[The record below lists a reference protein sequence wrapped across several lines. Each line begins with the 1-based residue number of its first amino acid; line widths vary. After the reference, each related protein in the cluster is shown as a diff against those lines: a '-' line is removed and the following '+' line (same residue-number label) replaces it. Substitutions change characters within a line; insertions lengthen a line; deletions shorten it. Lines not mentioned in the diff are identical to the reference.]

1 MNEVIDGKKYS
12 QALRDKV
19 KNFVE
24 IVFVIILF
32 EKPFFENRSLKNFF
46 SSVFIS

>member
-24 IVFVIILF
+24 IIK
-32 EKPFFENRSLKNFF
+32 EKKIMPMLSLSNL
-46 SSVFIS
+46 

>member
-1 MNEVIDGKKYS
+1 MNAVIDGKKYS

-24 IVFVIILF
+24 TI
-32 EKPFFENRSLKNFF
+32 SF
-46 SSVFIS
+46 SSADNATIGFIVDPGE

>member
-24 IVFVIILF
+24 IIK
-32 EKPFFENRSLKNFF
+32 EKKNNARFGCNTCGGGPCKPG
-46 SSVFIS
+46 IC

>member
-19 KNFVE
+19 KKFVE
-24 IVFVIILF
+24 IIK
-32 EKPFFENRSLKNFF
+32 EKKKNNSRFGCNTCRGRSSKPG
-46 SSVFIS
+46 IC